1 MQSVSGPALCVAPE
15 RDITEEPLV
24 RGGSSYYVRH
34 MSLYPPEQRIPEG
47 QRRLEILLPI
57 EMVVE
62 LDIGIAKS
70 GSWMSRSRVIARAVR
85 AFIDNGGLKAL
96 ESRIPQPGAPEQS
109 SSAD

>member
-1 MQSVSGPALCVAPE
+1 
-15 RDITEEPLV
+15 
-24 RGGSSYYVRH
+24 

-70 GSWMSRSRVIARAVR
+70 GSWTSRSRAIAKAVR
-85 AFIDNGGLKAL
+85 EFIDSGGLERL
-96 ESRIPQPGAPEQS
+96 ESRMPQLGAPEQTNPS
-109 SSAD
+109 D